1 MMQLSYPIKTV
12 KISAKI
18 LLLVSGISMYLLFM
32 YYSADL
38 TTEMT
43 TGAGQHPVRNFEDVI
58 NGDYKVIVKE
68 ATGQF
73 EEMKNALPG
82 TAKHKYFHSQ
92 MKDNPKSIVKGQDE
106 AIKMMNEND
115 KTLFFY
121 TLTARFITD
130 DLKFINTQGKSSL
143 RILDFNI
150 IKASILSIITA

>member
-1 MMQLSYPIKTV
+1 M
-12 KISAKI
+12 
-18 LLLVSGISMYLLFM
+18 
-32 YYSADL
+32 
-38 TTEMT
+38 
-43 TGAGQHPVRNFEDVI
+43 
-58 NGDYKVIVKE
+58 KE

-92 MKDNPKSIVKGQDE
+92 MKDNPESIVKGQDE

-130 DLKFINTQGKSSL
+130 DLKFINTQGKS
-143 RILDFNI
+143 
-150 IKASILSIITA
+150 AT